1 MATKYTE
8 WADRKIMIDLR
19 NRFATC
25 YQNDDGSIFYIEPQF
40 YTYLQGY
47 RMQRPEN
54 YQELLDKMD
63 EIVRKNKKVVFVGQ
77 EDNPLV
83 ETEHAI
89 YLTAM
94 DVADQAKVLVQPESR
109 GSDYGD

>member
-1 MATKYTE
+1 
-8 WADRKIMIDLR
+8 
-19 NRFATC
+19 
-25 YQNDDGSIFYIEPQF
+25 
-40 YTYLQGY
+40 
-47 RMQRPEN
+47 MQRPEH
-54 YQELLDKMD
+54 YDDILKKMD
-63 EIVRKNKKVVFVGQ
+63 EIVRKNRKVVFVGM

>member
-1 MATKYTE
+1 MAKKYPE
-8 WADRKIMIDLR
+8 WSDRKILIDRR

-25 YQNDDGSIFYIEPQF
+25 YQNDDGSVFYIEPLF

-47 RMQRPEN
+47 RRHRPER
-54 YQELLDKMD
+54 YQERLKKRD
-63 EIVRKNKKVVFVGQ
+63 EIVRKNRKVIFVGR

-83 ETEHAI
+83 ETEGAI
-89 YLTAM
+89 YLTAE
-94 DVADQAKVLVQPESR
+94 DIANLIGCLIQPESR

>member
-1 MATKYTE
+1 MPTNYKE
-8 WADRKIMIDLR
+8 WEDRKILIDLR

-25 YQNDDGSIFYIEPQF
+25 YQNPDGSIFYIEPQF

-47 RMQRPEN
+47 RMQRPEKYN
-54 YQELLDKMD
+54 DLLNKMD
-63 EIVRKNKKVVFVGQ
+63 EIVKKNRLVVFVGQ

-83 ETEHAI
+83 ESEHAI
-89 YLTAM
+89 FLTAM
-94 DVADQAKVLVQPESR
+94 DVADQAMVLVQPESR

>member
-1 MATKYTE
+1 MPKKYPE
-8 WADRKIMIDLR
+8 WEDRNILIDLQ

-40 YTYLQGY
+40 YTYPQGY
-47 RMQRPEN
+47 KMQRPEH
-54 YQELLDKMD
+54 YDDILKKMD
-63 EIVRKNKKVVFVGQ
+63 EIVRKNRKVVFVGM

>member
-1 MATKYTE
+1 MPKKYPE
-8 WADRKIMIDLR
+8 WSDRQILIDLH

-47 RMQRPEN
+47 KMQRPEN
-54 YQELLDKMD
+54 YDDILKKMD
-63 EIVRKNKKVVFVGQ
+63 EIVRKNRKVVFVGM
-77 EDNPLV
+77 EDNPIV
-83 ETEHAI
+83 DTEHAI

>member
-1 MATKYTE
+1 
-8 WADRKIMIDLR
+8 
-19 NRFATC
+19 
-25 YQNDDGSIFYIEPQF
+25 
-40 YTYLQGY
+40 
-47 RMQRPEN
+47 
-54 YQELLDKMD
+54 MD
-63 EIVRKNKKVVFVGQ
+63 EIVRKNRKVVFVGMD
-77 EDNPLV
+77 DNPLV

>member
-1 MATKYTE
+1 MKNYNE
-8 WADRKIMIDLR
+8 WKDRKILIDLA

-47 RMQRPEN
+47 KMLRPEH
-54 YQELLDKMD
+54 YQDILNKMD
-63 EIVRKNKKVVFVGQ
+63 EIVRKNGKVIFQGD
-77 EDNPLV
+77 EEYPLI
-83 ETEHAI
+83 EREGFI

-94 DVADQAKVLVQPESR
+94 DVANQARVIIEKESR
-109 GSDYGD
+109 PSDYGD